1 MALRIV
7 AFCVYPGGYRT
18 VADWAQRSGHDLA
31 LVVTLPGR
39 GHYGGAAESVV
50 DVAAHDVLVC
60 DRLDTTAAT
69 LVAALAPDFVVSASF
84 PRRIPDAI
92 IDIPRL
98 GAVNAHPTPLPRGR
112 GPNPQRLT
120 YEGDETIGATLHRL
134 APEFDAGRI
143 LSVRERPLML
153 AETTPAGLMAA
164 WLQMVALVLEEGIAR
179 AAAGEPG
186 EEQDEAAATYAG
198 PFTDEERVLDWTEP
212 AETLQR
218 RVAALNI
225 LEPLAVARV
234 DGRTRPILDLR
245 AAGEPADAAPGTV
258 LHRAGDVLLVAT
270 GDGAVEATLEG

>member
-7 AFCVYPGGYRT
+7 AFCVHPGGFRT
-18 VADWAQRSGHDLA
+18 VCDWADRHGHDVT

-39 GHYGGAAESVV
+39 GHYGDAGSVV
-50 DVAAHDVLVC
+50 DAGAGRDLLVT
-60 DRLDTTAAT
+60 DRLDATAAT
-69 LVAALAPDFVVSASF
+69 LVAAVAPDFVVSASF
-84 PRRIPDAI
+84 PRRVPNAI

-98 GAVNAHPTPLPRGR
+98 GAVNVHPSPLPRGR

-120 YEGDETIGATLHRL
+120 YDGDETVGAALHRL
-134 APEFDAGRI
+134 TYEFDAGRI
-143 LSVRERPLML
+143 LSVRERPLAL
-153 AETTPAGLMAA
+153 HETTREGLMAA
-164 WLQMVALVLEEGIAR
+164 WLEMAGLALDEGVAR

-212 AETLQR
+212 APTLQR

-234 DGRTRPILDLR
+234 DGGTRRILDLR
-245 AAGEPADAAPGTV
+245 ATGERADGAAGTV

-270 GDGAVEATLEG
+270 GDGAARATIS